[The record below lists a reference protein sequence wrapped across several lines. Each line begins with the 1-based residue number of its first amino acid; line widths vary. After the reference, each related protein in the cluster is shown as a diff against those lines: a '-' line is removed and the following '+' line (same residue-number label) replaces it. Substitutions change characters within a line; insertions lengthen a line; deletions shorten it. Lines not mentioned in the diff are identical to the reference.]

1 MDHFWNIPFFNSI
14 EEAETGGWPIFWP
27 TWVAGAQGG
36 AGDGPAGEAEMD
48 WCGVRACGSGP

>member
-1 MDHFWNIPFFNSI
+1 MDHFWNIPFFNST

-36 AGDGPAGEAEMD
+36 MEV
-48 WCGVRACGSGP
+48 WCTLYSDP